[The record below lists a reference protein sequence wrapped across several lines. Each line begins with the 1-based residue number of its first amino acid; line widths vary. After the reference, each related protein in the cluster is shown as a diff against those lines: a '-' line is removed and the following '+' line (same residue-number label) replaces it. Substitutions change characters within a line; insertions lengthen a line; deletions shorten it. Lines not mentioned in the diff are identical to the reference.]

1 MADVIS
7 APFHAGTTP
16 VERRNYLTEPKG
28 LWSWL
33 ATVDHKRI
41 GIMYLI
47 SVMAFFLVGGI
58 FALLIRLSLF
68 DPSHMIFGHKMLD
81 AETYN
86 KVFTMHGVIMVF
98 LFIIPS
104 IPAALGNFVLP
115 LQLGAKDV
123 AFPRLNLMSWYIA
136 VFGGAFGIYALVAG
150 GVDTGWTF
158 YTPYSART
166 DSQVIPM

>member
-115 LQLGAKDV
+115 MMLGAKDV
-123 AFPRLNLMSWYIA
+123 AFPRLNLASFYIYWA
-136 VFGGAFGIYALVAG
+136 GATLAMVAILSSKPSF
-150 GVDTGWTF
+150 TNASRPPFPTEI
-158 YTPYSART
+158 R
-166 DSQVIPM
+166 